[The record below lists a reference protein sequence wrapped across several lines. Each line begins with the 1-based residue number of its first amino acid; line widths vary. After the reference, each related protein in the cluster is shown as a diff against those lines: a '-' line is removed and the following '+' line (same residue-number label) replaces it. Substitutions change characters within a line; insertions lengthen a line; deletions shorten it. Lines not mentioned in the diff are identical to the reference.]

1 MATRERPFLFGRGCV
16 HITGRGAG
24 GIRLPPPPTQP
35 PPGGQGKGGG
45 QGQGQAHGKG
55 QGVGGGRGTGKGQ
68 GVGVNALAVALG
80 TISSTAGVVVPS
92 PDVGAVTRIGQVV
105 ADGTSSTMDFQNIAG
120 TYSSL
125 QLVFWGRSS
134 LAAVTDTLYMRF
146 NNDSGANYDWANN
159 RSNNSAVSS
168 TFQAADTNGIAIAVI
183 TGATGTASLAA
194 SAVADIPSY
203 AATAFYKTAT
213 IVNQEQHGVTA
224 GTANLTIFG
233 GTWHNTAAI
242 TRVTVRTASANIVS
256 GSIATLYG
264 LT

>member
-1 MATRERPFLFGRGCV
+1 MATRERPFLFGRGYV

-105 ADGTSSTMDFQNIAG
+105 ADGTSSTIDFTGIAG

-125 QLVFWGRSS
+125 RLIVWGRSD
-134 LAAVTDTLYMRF
+134 LAAVSDNVYVRF
-146 NNDSGANYDWANN
+146 NADSGANYDWQWS
-159 RSNNSAVSS
+159 RVNSSAITVN
-168 TFQAADTNGIAIAVI
+168 FNPGDTAGINVAIMTA
-183 TGATGTASLAA
+183 ATGTANLAT
-194 SAVADIPSY
+194 SFTVDIPSY
-203 AATAFYKTAT
+203 AATSFFHTLTAT
-213 IVNQEQHGVTA
+213 AQEQHGITA
-224 GTANLTIFG
+224 ATSNLMVLG
-233 GTWHNTAAI
+233 GTWHSTAAI
-242 TRVTVRTASANIVS
+242 TRVTVRLASAHFVS

-264 LT
+264 LL